1 MCFHLQ
7 IIQLLEMI
15 MSEICFKIMQFE
27 GRIKMKHNCP
37 SADNY
42 WSWAMD
48 TQRHFTLFFSIP
60 YTLEKF
66 HNKVFFNE
74 DHSALVCF
82 SYFFT
87 FFANWEVGKQAAE
100 PPRLCISLSQ
110 ALYGF
115 HYFSSSICCVSQMPV
130 RTSDLLTSPS
140 LVRSI
145 FMDFMNVCAALLQ
158 FNMRWCLVCHHE
170 PKPLPPCLKNP
181 YAEHWAG
188 RYPLPAGPAT

>member
-1 MCFHLQ
+1 MCFHLH

-15 MSEICFKIMQFE
+15 KSEICFKIMQFE

-42 WSWAMD
+42 WSWAID

-100 PPRLCISLSQ
+100 PPWLCISLSQ

-115 HYFSSSICCVSQMPV
+115 HYFSSSICYVFPRCLPEPLTCWHPPV
-130 RTSDLLTSPS
+130 LFPAFLWILWMFVLLYYS
-140 LVRSI
+140 LTWDDASSATV
-145 FMDFMNVCAALLQ
+145 NQ
-158 FNMRWCLVCHHE
+158 N
-170 PKPLPPCLKNP
+170 PCL
-181 YAEHWAG
+181 HV
-188 RYPLPAGPAT
+188 